1 MIQIGT
7 TGMLHPLR
15 RRNLIAS
22 LALCAPLLF
31 SLLSP
36 ATAVAQNDWLKSP
49 LGGSVAARDNGS
61 MMRLVR
67 PLSSSVKPS
76 IVQVFSGSRV
86 VSLGTV
92 VSEDGYVITKQSEL
106 TGDVIRVRLPDGE
119 KVGARVTAVRKR
131 NDLALLKLDGKDWGI
146 QPIRFSTEEP
156 PIGSFVISPG
166 RAGYTVGFGVLGVHS
181 RRVGHD
187 GRLGVRFF
195 NSGGPATVRDVVDRS
210 GAFDAG
216 IQKSD
221 QILKINGIK
230 MLGPEAAINTLRGM
244 YPGDV
249 VRLTIK
255 RGEDSLDV
263 DAIMSDDTIL
273 RESTN
278 DAKVNGPRNLRLKG
292 FDAVV
297 QHDTVLAPNQCGGPM
312 LDSSGNVV
320 GINIARAGRVTSYA
334 LPSSLVTAELI
345 GMLEEARR

>member
-1 MIQIGT
+1 MMQPPCSSRQFGL
-7 TGMLHPLR
+7 G
-15 RRNLIAS
+15 
-22 LALCAPLLF
+22 LLF
-31 SLLSP
+31 LAIVSP
-36 ATAVAQNDWLKSP
+36 SVFAQNDWYRPSLQNS
-49 LGGSVAARDNGS
+49 SVSARDNGA

-67 PLSSSVKPS
+67 PLSKSVQRS
-76 IVQVFSGSRV
+76 IVQVFSGTRV

-92 VSEDGYVITKQSEL
+92 VSEDGYVLTKQSEL
-106 TGDVIRVRLPDGE
+106 TGDVIRVRLPNGE
-119 KVGARVTAVRKR
+119 KVGARVTSVRKR
-131 NDLALLKLDGKDWGI
+131 NDLALLKLDGEDWGI
-146 QPIRFSTEEP
+146 EPIQFYTEELP
-156 PIGSFVISPG
+156 TGSFVISPG
-166 RAGYTVGFGVLGVHS
+166 RAGNTVGFGVLGVRS

-221 QILKINGIK
+221 QILKINGIT

-255 RGEDSLDV
+255 RGDDNLDV

-273 RESTN
+273 RESRN
-278 DAKVNGPRNLRLKG
+278 DAKVNGPRNVRLKG

-320 GINIARAGRVTSYA
+320 GINIARAGRVTTYT
-334 LPSSLVTAELI
+334 LPSSLVTAEMI

>member
-1 MIQIGT
+1 MLQRLRALVSLRASVWVCLLATVITPST
-7 TGMLHPLR
+7 TNAQTDWFQPSV
-15 RRNLIAS
+15 RN
-22 LALCAPLLF
+22 API
-31 SLLSP
+31 
-36 ATAVAQNDWLKSP
+36 T
-49 LGGSVAARDNGS
+49 ARDNGA

-67 PLSSSVKPS
+67 PLSTAVRKS
-76 IVQVFSGSRV
+76 IVQVFCGTRV
-86 VSLGTV
+86 VALGTV
-92 VSEDGYVITKQSEL
+92 VSEDGYVLTKQSEL

-119 KVGARVTAVRKR
+119 KIGARVAAVRKR
-131 NDLALLKLDGKDWGI
+131 NDLALLKLDGENHDIEPI
-146 QPIRFSTEEP
+146 QFSVTEP
-156 PIGSFVISPG
+156 PVGTFVISPG
-166 RAGYTVGFGVLGVHS
+166 RAGYTVGFGVMGVRA
-181 RRVGHD
+181 RRVRHD

-195 NSGGPATVRDVVDRS
+195 NSGGPATVRDVVSRS
-210 GAFDAG
+210 GAFEAG

-221 QILKINGIK
+221 QILKINGIE

-255 RGEDSLDV
+255 RGEDNLDV

-273 RESTN
+273 RESKN
-278 DAKVNGPRNLRLKG
+278 DAKVNGPRSLRLKG

-320 GINIARAGRVTSYA
+320 GINIARAGRVTTYT
-334 LPSSLVTAELI
+334 LPSALVTAEMI